1 MEQHKIAIFASGEG
15 TNAVQIIKYFKD
27 KYPKQVECSVWSNK
41 TYAPVLDKAEAL
53 GIKVHVF
60 SRKSFTE
67 TDEILQKL
75 QSEGVTFIALAGFL
89 WLVPKH
95 IIGAYPNKIVNIHP
109 SLLPKY
115 GGKGMYGL
123 KVHEAVKRFDEAKT
137 GMTIHYV
144 SEEYDNGQ
152 IIFQAACPVIFD
164 DTPKTIARRV
174 HILEHS
180 HYPRVIEKLLLGE
193 KVENYHVFL

>member
-1 MEQHKIAIFASGEG
+1 MEKHKIAIFASGEG
-15 TNAVQIIKYFKD
+15 TNAVQIIRYFKQ
-27 KYPKQVECSVWSNK
+27 KYRRRVECSIWCNNY
-41 TYAPVLDKAEAL
+41 YANVLDRAKEL
-53 GIKVHVF
+53 DVKSYVF
-60 SRKSFTE
+60 SRQAFSE

-75 QSEGVTFIALAGFL
+75 KEQGITFIALAGFL

-115 GGKGMYGL
+115 GGKGMYGMR
-123 KVHEAVKRFDEAKT
+123 VHEAVKRFDEAKT

-144 SEEYDNGQ
+144 SEEYDSGQ

-180 HYPRVIEKLLLGE
+180 HYPKVIEKLLLGE